1 MTRKVPQIVKEWC
14 ASIQLRSPQQ
24 QLSFYSKDAVL
35 LATFESMCVGHEE
48 MYEYF
53 IDFLDKKNLRCRI
66 IDNLTMVDVDRDSVI
81 ANGIYGFSFTD
92 EEGVEQDV
100 IARYTFVINN
110 GYIITQHSSLN
121 PE

>member
-1 MTRKVPQIVKEWC
+1 MTRRVPQIVREWC
-14 ASIQLRSPQQ
+14 ASIQDRSPQQ
-24 QLSFYSKDAVL
+24 QLSFYSKNAVL

-48 MYEYF
+48 MYDYF
-53 IDFLDKKNLRCRI
+53 IDFLDKKDLRCRI
-66 IDNLTMVDVDRDSVI
+66 INNLTMVDVDSVI

-92 EEGVEQDV
+92 KEGVEQDV

-110 GYIITQHSSLN
+110 GLIITQHSSLN